1 MVKAAIFD
9 LDGTVANTLADL
21 TTAINATRR
30 HYGLDEVDV
39 DFILKF
45 VNGDTESFILSCVP
59 GIAGED
65 VEKGVNVYKEA
76 YSKCYIEKTRP
87 YEGMTDALDELKK
100 SGIRLAIFS
109 NKSDD
114 YVKKIA
120 AALFDGVFDITLG
133 SGVFAS
139 KPAPDG
145 ALDILRRLGVSPDE
159 AVFIGDSDVDIN
171 TAANAGIKAIGVSWG
186 YRGRAFLEK
195 LGGCTVVDTIG
206 EMVAAIKNQK

>member
-59 GIAGED
+59 GISGAD

-109 NKSDD
+109 NKSDE
-114 YVKKIA
+114 YVRMIA
-120 AALFDGVFDITLG
+120 KALFDGVFDITLG

-186 YRGRAFLEK
+186 YRGRTFLEK
-195 LGGCTVVDTIG
+195 LGGCIVVDTPE
-206 EMVAAIKNQK
+206 EMVGTIKKI